1 MSVDANASQSLRFRL
16 RADTRS
22 QHEALDRSFAALLP
36 IPEIAAYH
44 HFLRMNHAAHGG
56 VEAWLETTPL
66 TQWLPEWPE
75 WSRLSDLEE
84 DLEVMGLTPVAM
96 TPFALDEGGL
106 PEAVGVAYVLEGS
119 RLGAVFIHRAF
130 EKVGASA
137 RLPGASFR
145 YLARSGEDKR
155 FSRLAARMD
164 DLAFTQAETER
175 CVGAARFAFDY
186 FLKARDDAASSAD
199 RVMVPV

>member
-1 MSVDANASQSLRFRL
+1 MSVDANASRNLRFHL
-16 RADTRS
+16 RAETQG
-22 QHEALDRSFAALLP
+22 QHEALDSSFAALLP
-36 IPEIAAYH
+36 VPDIAAYT
-44 HFLRMNHAAHGG
+44 HFLRMNQAAHGG
-56 VEAWLETTPL
+56 VEAWLATTPL
-66 TQWLPEWPE
+66 AQWLPEWPE
-75 WSRLSDLEE
+75 WSRLSDLEA
-84 DLEVMGLTPVAM
+84 DMDVMGLAPVSM
-96 TPFALDEGGL
+96 PPFALAESGL

-130 EKVGASA
+130 EKVGALT

-164 DLAFTQAETER
+164 DLAFTKEETER
-175 CVGAARFAFDY
+175 CVGAARSAFDY
-186 FLKARDDAASSAD
+186 FMKARDDAASSAD